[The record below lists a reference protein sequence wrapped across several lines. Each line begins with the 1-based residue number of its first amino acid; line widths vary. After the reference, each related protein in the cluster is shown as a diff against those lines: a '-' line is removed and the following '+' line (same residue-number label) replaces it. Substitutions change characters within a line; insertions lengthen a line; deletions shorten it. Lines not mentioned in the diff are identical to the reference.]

1 MGMAGFPDWGR
12 FTPECAAAELP
23 RLLSEADAAV
33 AALEAS
39 APTTYEGLVWA
50 LDDATRD
57 LYRTWGQVG
66 HLTSVMNSDAWRKV
80 EEDFQPQVVAF
91 SLRVGQSQPLY
102 RAAKEILAHTEGL
115 SPVRVRIL
123 AKTVE
128 AAELAGVGLAGRK
141 KERFN
146 AIQASLA
153 KRTMDFSNAVLDA
166 TKAFRFEKDGKTYT
180 IDDAHYPET
189 MKHCADRDV
198 REALCRARATR
209 APENAARIDEILK
222 LRAEL
227 AALLGFK
234 SYADLSLQTKCA
246 PSVAAALKMIDDLDA
261 ATAEPAR
268 AEDAELLASVQT
280 QVPDDLQTQKPN
292 EPQTQKPDEPQ
303 TQKPD
308 EPQTQKP
315 DEPQA
320 KEANAAAV
328 IQPWDVAFCAERL
341 RERKYAYSEEELKRH
356 FELEDV
362 LRGLFKIS
370 NHLFGITVEEVTGDA
385 KPSVWHPDV
394 RFFAVKEKGETIAH
408 FYFDPFVRNGQKNG
422 GAWMN
427 EFRNRRLR
435 GTGNGEQGTGYG
447 ELGTGNEERGTGF
460 AADAPSSAKDC
471 QLPLALVCTNFPR
484 PDANGKCLLPFREV
498 ETLFHEFGHA
508 LQCMLTRVD
517 EEDAAGI
524 NLVEWDAVEVASQFM
539 ENWCL
544 DDRTGIEVP
553 TDLKAKVRAAK
564 NFRAASACRRQLAF
578 AKTDLLLHLP
588 PVQPSPSTPLIPHPS
603 PLTSHPSPL
612 TSHLS
617 SLTSHLSSL
626 IPHPSSLK
634 NAIFTHFSVPMV
646 EGDRFLCSFSHIFAG
661 GYAAGYYGYK
671 WAEVMSADCY
681 GAFEEAG
688 LADDAAVRR
697 VGAAYRKTVLA
708 LGGSQSAI
716 EVFRAFRGRAPEIA
730 ALLRQQG
737 LLGA

>member
-1 MGMAGFPDWGR
+1 MGMVNFPDWGR
-12 FTPECAAAELP
+12 FTPEHAAAELP

-33 AALEAS
+33 VALEAS

-102 RAAKEILAHTEGL
+102 RAAKGILAHAEGL
-115 SPVRVRIL
+115 SSVRVRIL

-128 AAELAGVGLAGRK
+128 AAELAGVGLADEKRA
-141 KERFN
+141 RFN

-153 KRTMDFSNAVLDA
+153 KLAMDFSNAVLDA

-189 MKHCADRDV
+189 MKHCADREV

-209 APENAARIDEILK
+209 APENAARIAEILK

-261 ATAEPAR
+261 ATAAPAK
-268 AEDAELLASVQT
+268 AEDAELRKGQSTPV
-280 QVPDDLQTQKPN
+280 
-292 EPQTQKPDEPQ
+292 
-303 TQKPD
+303 
-308 EPQTQKP
+308 
-315 DEPQA
+315 
-320 KEANAAAV
+320 
-328 IQPWDVAFCAERL
+328 QPWDVAFCAKRL
-341 RERKYAYSEEELKRH
+341 REQKYAYSEEELKRH
-356 FELEDV
+356 FEIEDV

-370 NHLFGITVEEVTGDA
+370 NLLFGITVEEVTGDA

-427 EFRNRRLR
+427 EFRNRRFR
-435 GTGNGEQGTGYG
+435 E
-447 ELGTGNEERGTGF
+447 
-460 AADAPSSAKDC
+460 
-471 QLPLALVCTNFPR
+471 QLPLALVCTNFPL
-484 PDANGKCLLPFREV
+484 PDADGKCLLPFREV

-553 TDLKAKVRAAK
+553 AELKAKVRAAK

-578 AKTDLLLHLP
+578 AKTDLLLHD
-588 PVQPSPSTPLIPHPS
+588 PSRVWGQTPHLGGLS
-603 PLTSHPSPL
+603 PREMSENDVKS
-612 TSHLS
+612 
-617 SLTSHLSSL
+617 
-626 IPHPSSLK
+626 
-634 NAIFTHFSVPMV
+634 AVFAHFGVLMV

-697 VGAAYRKTVLA
+697 VGAAYRETVLA
-708 LGGSQSAI
+708 RGGSQSAI
-716 EVFRAFRGRAPEIA
+716 EVFRDFRGRDPEIA

>member
-1 MGMAGFPDWGR
+1 MGMASFPDWGR
-12 FTPECAAAELP
+12 FTPERAAAELP

-115 SPVRVRIL
+115 SSVRVRIL
-123 AKTVE
+123 AKMVE
-128 AAELAGVGLAGRK
+128 AAELAGVGLADERK
-141 KERFN
+141 ARFN
-146 AIQASLA
+146 EIQAALA
-153 KRTMDFSNAVLDA
+153 KLAMDFSNAVLDA

-189 MKHCADRDV
+189 MRDCADRGV

-209 APENAARIDEILK
+209 APENAARISEILK

-227 AALLGFK
+227 ATLLGFT

-246 PSVAAALKMIDDLDA
+246 PSVAAALRMIDDLDA
-261 ATAEPAR
+261 ATAEPAK
-268 AEDAELLASVQT
+268 AEDAELCKGQSTPV
-280 QVPDDLQTQKPN
+280 
-292 EPQTQKPDEPQ
+292 
-303 TQKPD
+303 
-308 EPQTQKP
+308 
-315 DEPQA
+315 
-320 KEANAAAV
+320 
-328 IQPWDVAFCAERL
+328 QPWDVAFCAERL
-341 RERKYAYSEEELKRH
+341 REQKYAYSEEELKRH

-370 NHLFGITVEEVTGDA
+370 NLLFGITVEEVTGDA

-427 EFRNRRLR
+427 EFRNRRFR
-435 GTGNGEQGTGYG
+435 GTGNGES
-447 ELGTGNEERGTGF
+447 GTGF

-508 LQCMLTRVD
+508 LQCMLTRID

-553 TDLKAKVRAAK
+553 AELKAKVRAAK

-578 AKTDLLLHLP
+578 AKTDLLLHD
-588 PVQPSPSTPLIPHPS
+588 PSRVWGQAPENRGQAPREVLENDVKS
-603 PLTSHPSPL
+603 
-612 TSHLS
+612 
-617 SLTSHLSSL
+617 
-626 IPHPSSLK
+626 
-634 NAIFTHFSVPMV
+634 AVFAHFGVPMV
-646 EGDRFLCSFSHIFAG
+646 KGDRFLCSFSHIFAG

-697 VGAAYRKTVLA
+697 VGAAYRETVLA
-708 LGGSQSAI
+708 RGGSQSAI
-716 EVFRAFRGRAPEIA
+716 EVFRAFRGRDPEIA

-737 LLGA
+737 LS